1 MMILSQ
7 LSVSGTTGQFSR
19 QGQVFITRLKRYKV
33 ILQYNSQGLGHV
45 GKESSKR
52 DQFEL
57 KISVCLALSGLTL
70 CNIMQFLPSLQ
81 VQIDYY

>member
-57 KISVCLALSGLTL
+57 KISVCLALWTH
-70 CNIMQFLPSLQ
+70 I
-81 VQIDYY
+81 VQHHAVFAKSTSPN